1 MVHSI
6 KRSKKSRYGKG
17 GYDLAKLA
25 HGPWCEHPRA
35 LEKTQALV
43 HQRLHLSDTGWHPA
57 WIPPAL
63 PFCTSSCNQYVT
75 RICKPSKKYKNMVWV
90 FFFFFLQA
98 TCSLS
103 MWSPTLCVANPI
115 NKTVKHLSCNWIPAH
130 DKEQIWST
138 TNSWEEHSI
147 LALCFTARPQLP
159 TNISRNFCSGPKRR
173 RGGKEKGKVILHHRK
188 LRGEMVFAT
197 VLLWPNTTGEQRSSI
212 LIKLKCKI
220 SEGFYEIRRK
230 THKGQLSTLSGQ
242 KALT

>member
-90 FFFFFLQA
+90 FFF
-98 TCSLS
+98 
-103 MWSPTLCVANPI
+103 
-115 NKTVKHLSCNWIPAH
+115 
-130 DKEQIWST
+130 
-138 TNSWEEHSI
+138 
-147 LALCFTARPQLP
+147 
-159 TNISRNFCSGPKRR
+159 
-173 RGGKEKGKVILHHRK
+173 
-188 LRGEMVFAT
+188 
-197 VLLWPNTTGEQRSSI
+197 
-212 LIKLKCKI
+212 
-220 SEGFYEIRRK
+220 
-230 THKGQLSTLSGQ
+230 LSTSHLLPVNVEPNSLCSKSNKQ
-242 KALT
+242 NCKASVLQLDPSP